1 MAKWQNG
8 KIIGIE
14 EKEDG
19 KIVLKVEIKPS
30 LFEKLVLKL
39 TNCFIGIIE
48 EESEDE
54 KHHNIPEIDEDD
66 WDTHPDRNAVYVYG
80 AIPVTFKP
88 IKPYTGDPVITN
100 GNGSGDPIHEDHPTT
115 CTSTPDTIS
124 EDFEYSPPSI
134 KS

>member
-30 LFEKLVLKL
+30 LFEKLFLKL

-54 KHHNIPEIDEDD
+54 DYNNIPEKAIDDEDE
-66 WDTHPDRNAVYVYG
+66 WGMHPDRNAVYVYG
-80 AIPVTFKP
+80 AIPVTV
-88 IKPYTGDPVITN
+88 KPYTGDPIITN
-100 GNGSGDPIHEDHPTT
+100 GNGTGDPIHEDHPTT

-124 EDFEYSPPSI
+124 EDFEYSPNC
-134 KS
+134 KKK